1 MEFSQ
6 HIAEFKA
13 GAIKSPPA
21 STGKDNNNRTAVTN
35 TAHANRGIRCNER
48 PGARMF
54 KMVVMK
60 FMAPSMEEIPARC
73 RLKIARSTD
82 PPE

>member
-35 TAHANRGIRCNER
+35 TAHANRGIRCNNI
-48 PGARMF
+48 PGQRIF

-60 FMAPSMEEIPARC
+60 LILPSIEDIPARC